1 VGVTALLDL
10 AHWWRQFHGA
20 QLGDIACAPPP
31 GDPVSPPPSPPAVSI
46 CALDEVWH
54 TIPQESR
61 RHVIQDL
68 RRILAQWLLIPI
80 AEGDDHEHR

>member
-1 VGVTALLDL
+1 
-10 AHWWRQFHGA
+10 
-20 QLGDIACAPPP
+20 
-31 GDPVSPPPSPPAVSI
+31 VSI
-46 CALDEVWH
+46 RALDEVWR

-68 RRILAQWLLIPI
+68 RRMLAQRLLIPI

>member
-1 VGVTALLDL
+1 MPVRTPDDV
-10 AHWWRQFHGA
+10 WR
-20 QLGDIACAPPP
+20 
-31 GDPVSPPPSPPAVSI
+31 
-46 CALDEVWH
+46 
-54 TIPQESR
+54 TIPQDSR

>member
-1 VGVTALLDL
+1 MALNLESS
-10 AHWWRQFHGA
+10 H
-20 QLGDIACAPPP
+20 APLLP
-31 GDPVSPPPSPPAVSI
+31 GILCPPPPSAPAVSNR
-46 CALDEVWH
+46 ALDEVWH